1 MRFCLDD
8 RTKPSSALP
17 VRPPGFIALLCLAFA
32 TNACTLDRNLNA
44 ENGLIRIL
52 PESGASAVNLVGEW
66 ELYRNRLYTAR
77 DFADRALAAQIAT
90 ERRVYRIPGA
100 WSRDA
105 NADPPA
111 FGFATLRLRWTGD
124 LPPDAVF
131 YLRWAG
137 SAYRLLC
144 GADVDERGGEV
155 GESAANSRPS
165 FRPLLARATPDCL
178 ARREIILQISNFH
191 YTFGGPVYP
200 VQAGPLAAILRAR
213 LAASFGDLA
222 LLGLASGVGLYHLV
236 IWLVRRREGASLFF
250 ALVCLAF
257 LTRVNATSALL
268 PQFWPD
274 LDLFAV
280 HIKLSFV
287 GVYLLVAFFAEFLR
301 RLFPDEFDGRL
312 VAAIAG
318 ASAVFSVHCLV
329 SEPLA
334 ASEALNVYVYFMIG
348 ALIYNVYGTALA
360 VWRER
365 EGAALMALGIF
376 TLCSAAI
383 HDVLVQQQAL
393 RHPYV
398 ANAGFCLFLLA
409 QSAILARGYSRAF
422 TTAEHLTQ
430 HLEREVAEHTAAL
443 TKANEKLRR
452 ADADKTAFF
461 QNISHELRTSLTLIN
476 GPLESAVRRNESL
489 DPDAQQ
495 GALISSR
502 RLLRIV
508 NRLLD
513 LQKIQAGRLR
523 LDQRP
528 LQIQSFFSVSLSAFG
543 PYATTRNVALHVD
556 IAPDL
561 PVVFAD
567 PDKLDKCVYNY
578 LSNALKFTP
587 AGGRVDVRATQ
598 DRGGVRFEVSDTGVG
613 IEEALRGGLF
623 ERFGVSQAAL
633 SGQEGSGLGLAIV
646 RELIE
651 LHGGEVGFESSAG
664 RGSRFWFWLPP
675 AGGGVAALPQEFAE
689 GRRRALVEL
698 SDVELAPT
706 PLTLDP
712 KPGDLRRMLSGRV
725 LVVEDNPDLLRYAA
739 NILQREG
746 YNVLPA
752 ENAGVALELI
762 QLEQPDLIVTD
773 YNLNG
778 ASGMDLVR
786 AVRGSFRHNTTPI
799 ILLTAWGEEELR
811 RRAYREGVDAFL
823 SKPFQDLELL
833 SLVRNLFA
841 LKSRERLFRR
851 ESEHARRIQNNLLP
865 AGPPRAPGLAI
876 AACYAPAEEIGGDL
890 YDLIEQPDKSLV
902 VFVADVSGHG
912 VPAALIAAI
921 SKLSVQPLVRA
932 QSSPGAAL
940 EILNNQLAERT
951 AGHFVT
957 CSLARFSPDRRSL
970 LYASA
975 GHPPP
980 VLLRSGNAS
989 LLPCR
994 GKAIGISRAARYEDY
1009 TLALQAGDRIVF
1021 YTDGV
1026 LETRDPENSL
1036 YGEERLLNFTE
1047 RCADLRPEQFVEALL
1062 AEMRAFR
1069 RQSAFED
1076 DVTIVTIDAT
1086 AA

>member
-1 MRFCLDD
+1 MRRARYILLVCF
-8 RTKPSSALP
+8 AL
-17 VRPPGFIALLCLAFA
+17 A
-32 TNACTLDRNLNA
+32 TNACTLEQNRSA
-44 ENGLIRIL
+44 SNGLVQID
-52 PESGASAVNLVGEW
+52 PQSHDSAVNLVGEW
-66 ELYRNRLYTAR
+66 ELYANRLYTPR
-77 DFADRALAAQIAT
+77 DFDNADLAAQMAA
-90 ERRVYRIPGA
+90 ERRVYQIPGA

-105 NADPPA
+105 NADPPTS
-111 FGFATLRLRWTGD
+111 GFATLRLRWAGD
-124 LPPDAVF
+124 LPADAVF

-144 GADVDERGGEV
+144 GAEVDESGGQP
-155 GESAANSRPS
+155 GESAARTRPS
-165 FRPLLARATPDCL
+165 FRPLLVRATPDCL
-178 ARREIILQISNFH
+178 KRRELILQISNFH

-200 VQAGPLAAILRAR
+200 VQTGPLAAVMRAR
-213 LAASFGDLA
+213 LANSFGDLA

-274 LDLFAV
+274 ADLFAV
-280 HIKLSFV
+280 HIKLSFI

-301 RLFPDEFDGRL
+301 RLFPAEFDGRF
-312 VAAIAG
+312 VVAIAA
-318 ASAVFSVHCLV
+318 ASGVFSLHCLA
-329 SEPLA
+329 SGPLA

-348 ALIYNVYGTALA
+348 ALIYNVYGTVLA
-360 VWRER
+360 VWRKR
-365 EGAALMALGIF
+365 EGAALMAFGIF
-376 TLCSAAI
+376 TLCAAAI

-393 RHPYV
+393 RQPYI

-422 TTAEHLTQ
+422 TTAEHLRQ
-430 HLEREVAEHTAAL
+430 HLERDVAQHTAAL
-443 TKANEKLRR
+443 TRANEKLQR
-452 ADADKTAFF
+452 ADAEKTAFF

-476 GPLESAVRRNESL
+476 GPLESAVRRNEPL

-528 LQIQSFFSVSLSAFG
+528 LQIQSFFAASLAAFG
-543 PYATTRNVALHVD
+543 PYAATRNVALNAD
-556 IAPDL
+556 IAPNL
-561 PVVFAD
+561 PVVSAD

-587 AGGRVDVRATQ
+587 AGGRVDVRALQ
-598 DRGGVRFEVSDTGVG
+598 DRGGVLFEVSDTGVG

-623 ERFGVSQAAL
+623 ERFGASQLAL

-651 LHGGEVGFESSAG
+651 LHGGEVGFESAAG

-675 AGGGVAALPQEFAE
+675 AGAGVAPLPQDFSE

-698 SDVELAPT
+698 SDVELSPAPA
-706 PLTLDP
+706 LLEP
-712 KPGDLRRMLSGRV
+712 KPGEVRRIQSGRI
-725 LVVEDNPDLLRYAA
+725 LLVEDNPDLLRYTA
-739 NILQREG
+739 NILQRDG

-752 ENAGVALELI
+752 ENAGAALELV

-778 ASGMDLVR
+778 SSGMDLVR
-786 AVRGSFRHNTTPI
+786 AVRGSGRHATTPI

-865 AGPPRAPGLAI
+865 PGPPRAPGLEI
-876 AACYAPAEEIGGDL
+876 AASYAPAEEIGGDL
-890 YDLIEQPDKSLV
+890 YDLMEQPDASLV

-912 VPAALIAAI
+912 VSAALVAAI
-921 SKLSVQPLVRA
+921 SKLSVHPLVRA
-932 QSSPGAAL
+932 EPSPGAAL
-940 EILNNQLAERT
+940 GILNDQLAERT

-980 VLLRSGNAS
+980 VLLRSGRAS

-994 GKAIGISRAARYEDY
+994 GKAIGIARAARYEDY

-1026 LETRDPENSL
+1026 LETRNPENGL
-1036 YGEERLLNFTE
+1036 YGEERLLSCTE
-1047 RCADLRPEQFVEALL
+1047 RCAGLGPAEFVEALL
-1062 AEMRAFR
+1062 GEMRAFR
-1069 RQSAFED
+1069 QQLAFED
-1076 DVTIVTIDAT
+1076 DVTIVAIDA
-1086 AA
+1086 AAA